1 MQSFFIIIIRIMKN
15 KKKLSEFLFWLPQII
30 FVVFE
35 YAFIITLFIL
45 MIKNLYTD
53 DYNDP
58 YFFKLDS
65 FENNYGCGR
74 CGMLYSLGV
83 LAIKFIL
90 RVKNLFI

>member
-1 MQSFFIIIIRIMKN
+1 MQSFGIII
-15 KKKLSEFLFWLPQII
+15 
-30 FVVFE
+30 
-35 YAFIITLFIL
+35 
-45 MIKNLYTD
+45 TD